1 MALSNMVKSD
11 LELELE
17 FHMKALNIKKWEREY
32 TFAKPRRW
40 RFDFA
45 WIDDMVAAAVEGGIW
60 AGGRHVTG
68 KGFQLDC
75 EKYNH
80 ATLLGWRVFRFT
92 PSHIARGDAVEIIRK
107 ALK

>member
-45 WIDDMVAAAVEGGIW
+45 WIDDMVAAEVEGGIW
-60 AGGRHVTG
+60 SGVGMSLV
-68 KGFQLDC
+68 KGFNWIVKNIIMRHYWAGVYLDL
-75 EKYNH
+75 H
-80 ATLLGWRVFRFT
+80 HHTLPEVTL
-92 PSHIARGDAVEIIRK
+92 
-107 ALK
+107 